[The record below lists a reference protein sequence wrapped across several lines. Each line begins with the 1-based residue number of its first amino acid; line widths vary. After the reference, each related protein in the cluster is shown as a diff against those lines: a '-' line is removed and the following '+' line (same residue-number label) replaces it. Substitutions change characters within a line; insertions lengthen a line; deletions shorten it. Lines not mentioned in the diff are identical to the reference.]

1 MDEQQWREKGAGH
14 RQRLRD
20 KFFNLGPEALTD
32 AEILELLLTLGT
44 PQKDCKEPAR
54 AALTE
59 FGSLPTV
66 LEATP
71 AELQKIKGIGPSNSF
86 AISLI
91 QTVARRYLKERSRH
105 RTYLSSSGA
114 VADYLIHEMC
124 GLKKEIF
131 KAIFLDAAHAV
142 IASQTL
148 SEGTLTSNTIYPR
161 ELIKLA
167 LEHHAAA
174 LVIAHNHPSG
184 NLNPSADDLSLTRH
198 LFKACRLVNI
208 NLLDHLIIGAD
219 ATTFSFADHGLM
231 ATIREECRE
240 QG

>member
-1 MDEQQWREKGAGH
+1 MNEQEWREKGAGH

-44 PQKDCKEPAR
+44 PQRDCKEPAR
-54 AALTE
+54 AALARIR
-59 FGSLPTV
+59 LPAGGPGGHPGRTPGRSRASAP
-66 LEATP
+66 ATP
-71 AELQKIKGIGPSNSF
+71 SPSH
-86 AISLI
+86 LI
-91 QTVARRYLKERSRH
+91 QAVARRYLKERSRN

-114 VADYLIHEMC
+114 VTDYLIHEMC

-142 IASQTL
+142 ITTQTL
-148 SEGTLTSNTIYPR
+148 SEGTLTSNTVYPR

-167 LEHHAAA
+167 LEQHAAA

-198 LFKACRLVNI
+198 LFGPAAWSTSTCW
-208 NLLDHLIIGAD
+208 
-219 ATTFSFADHGLM
+219 TT
-231 ATIREECRE
+231 
-240 QG
+240 